1 LAADGSQ
8 GGVWHVRLGTQL
20 LWDPEHAPE
29 ETMDDTEIYGA
40 RPTARSAWP
49 AWLLLLTCLGGV
61 ASAASPAAA
70 TRPAAAQVLYAATSG
85 AGVGVYVAAEYFRN
99 EAVLQVHPR
108 ICLSTD
114 TPAAAEAANM
124 VANTAATAAIS
135 VAFFAAAGLVSTRGE
150 RRLWKAVGCGY
161 WGDL

>member
-1 LAADGSQ
+1 MPLALAVATNTPHPPFLCFAIADDSTRRVGC
-8 GGVWHVRLGTQL
+8 GLDTQM

-29 ETMDDTEIYGA
+29 EAMDDTEIYGA

-99 EAVLQVHPR
+99 EAVLQVR
-108 ICLSTD
+108 LCVS
-114 TPAAAEAANM
+114 
-124 VANTAATAAIS
+124 
-135 VAFFAAAGLVSTRGE
+135 AAGLVSTRGE
-150 RRLWKAVGCGY
+150 RDACGNQ
-161 WGDL
+161 